1 MRQNNSNRTKNELK
15 KQKIHDAY
23 VSVCVPCVFQWF
35 FQSSETNIKITS
47 EKRVNTPIWKA
58 SALKSIKHNWTHIAA
73 RLNLIV
79 IYVFILSLSLSLSV
93 NTFWI
98 EQKSMRTYGIS
109 NRKMCAAPNTHAHIY
124 IKPMTH
130 FHSHSHSAI
139 LNLTRL
145 ISKVLNH
152 QRNRFHAFTTT
163 LFVYACVRILSK
175 TINCATVICNKIRGV
190 VKIERKT
197 ERESEIILKIEI
209 NIWT

>member
-1 MRQNNSNRTKNELK
+1 MHTCACVYANDFHFYNER
-15 KQKIHDAY
+15 
-23 VSVCVPCVFQWF
+23 VR
-35 FQSSETNIKITS
+35 ERES
-47 EKRVNTPIWKA
+47 EKLVNIPIWEA
-58 SALKSIKHNWTHIAA
+58 SAMLIWHWNLLNTIEHMQHEWIDCDL
-73 RLNLIV
+73 RLFTIHLYIFSHLIS
-79 IYVFILSLSLSLSV
+79 FELEKKR
-93 NTFWI
+93 N
-98 EQKSMRTYGIS
+98 S

-190 VKIERKT
+190 VKIEKKT